1 MAADR
6 GKHPVKA
13 EVPGLLDVAAKPE
26 RSRELHRDE
35 PVGPGHDRPRRRQRV
50 RCPASSATT
59 RSNVAEERTER
70 AVASDWA
77 CGANMSEYATG
88 FEWANPR

>member
-1 MAADR
+1 MADS

-13 EVPGLLDVAAKPE
+13 EIPGLLDVTAKPE

-35 PVGPGHDRPRRRQRV
+35 PVGPGHDRPRRLQRV
-50 RCPASSATT
+50 PPPRQLRDDAQE
-59 RSNVAEERTER
+59 VAEERTER
-70 AVASDWA
+70 AVASGRA